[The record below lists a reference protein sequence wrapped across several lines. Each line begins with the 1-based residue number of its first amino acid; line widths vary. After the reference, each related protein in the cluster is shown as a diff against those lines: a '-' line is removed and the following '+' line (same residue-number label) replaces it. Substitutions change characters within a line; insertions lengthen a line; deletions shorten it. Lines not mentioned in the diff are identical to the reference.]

1 MLYYCTGLESSIET
15 DEPLTL
21 VPVYC
26 EFSVNDTHRITKQA
40 SQDNSLPSSL
50 SHTSQGSTAT
60 PPTST
65 VIVVCNFE
73 AKFSYEDTYSIG
85 MYGIE
90 CSVRYRYVLNSR
102 VAVVII
108 YGLKLFV
115 VLLISS

>member
-1 MLYYCTGLESSIET
+1 M
-15 DEPLTL
+15 
-21 VPVYC
+21 
-26 EFSVNDTHRITKQA
+26 NDTHRITKQA

-90 CSVRYRYVLNSR
+90 RSVRYRYMLNSR
-102 VAVVII
+102 VAEVIV
-108 YGLKLFV
+108 YDLKLFV
-115 VLLISS
+115 VLLISR